1 MIRSAKSGF
10 TLIELAI
17 VLCIIAILVAMA
29 ALNFSNNV
37 AKAEYGALR
46 SLTSQVRTAC
56 AMQLSEVMDPA
67 LVEPDDFVIL
77 SSGVATA
84 ATLVQLP
91 ANCGAT
97 APTATTVTCT
107 MTKKQV
113 VVTYD
118 PITAAVSA
126 VYTDVV

>member
-37 AKAEYGALR
+37 AKAELGALR

-56 AMQLSEVMDPA
+56 AMELSEQMDPA
-67 LVEPDDFVIL
+67 LVDLTNFIDTGDANELLVTPAACT
-77 SSGVATA
+77 GAATA
-84 ATLVQLP
+84 LS
-91 ANCGAT
+91 AT
-97 APTATTVTCT
+97 ALTCE
-107 MTKKQV
+107 MTKQQAVITYNPVNSQV
-113 VVTYD
+113 T
-118 PITAAVSA
+118 A
-126 VYTDVV
+126 VYTDVA